1 MQIDR
6 RLIASFDW
14 PLCVLSVALAV
25 LGILTI
31 YSANC
36 DANDECSRYLAT
48 RQSYWLA
55 IGAVLMAATFSVDYQ
70 RLDRW
75 TYPVYAAVIVLLA
88 LVLVVGTTSGGS
100 QRWLD
105 LKLFLFQPSEFAK
118 VALVLMLAKTLRHH
132 EPGYPLTDLW
142 APLLLCAPVL
152 ALVLLQP
159 DLGTAVLILLIAV
172 TVVVMSGLRGRSLLY
187 LAVAAIAALPMG
199 WQFLKPYQKVRI
211 WTFMNPES
219 DPLGAGY
226 HVVQSKIAI
235 GSGRVW
241 GKGYLQG
248 SQNRLE
254 FLPEQ
259 HTDFVFAVF
268 AEEWGFSGC
277 VLLLAGYVLLILL
290 SLRAVRR
297 AQDRFGVLLATG
309 MGAILFWQFTINIGM
324 VTGLLPVVGIPLPL
338 LSYGGSSLVTTLV
351 AVGLLI
357 SVSMRRYHRWPA
369 VGRGRPGFSR

>member
-6 RLIASFDW
+6 RLVATFDW
-14 PLCVLSVALAV
+14 PLCVLSLALAV

-36 DANDECSRYLAT
+36 NANDECSRYLAT
-48 RQSYWLA
+48 RQTYWLV
-55 IGAVLMAATFSVDYQ
+55 IGAALMAAAFSVDYR

-75 TYPVYAAVIVLLA
+75 TYPLYAAVVVLLA
-88 LVLVVGTTSGGS
+88 LVLVVGATSGGA

-105 LKLFLFQPSEFAK
+105 LKFFLFQPSEFAK
-118 VALVLMLAKTLRHH
+118 VALVLMLAKTLRHSD
-132 EPGYPLTDLW
+132 PGYPLTDLW
-142 APLLLCAPVL
+142 GPLLLCAPVF

-159 DLGTAVLILLIAV
+159 DLGTAVLILLIAA

-187 LAVAAIAALPMG
+187 LSLAAIATLPVG
-199 WQFLKPYQKVRI
+199 WQFLKPYQKTRI
-211 WTFMNPES
+211 WTFMNSES

-235 GSGRVW
+235 GSGQVW

-259 HTDFVFAVF
+259 HTDFVFSVF

-357 SVSMRRYHRWPA
+357 SVSMRRQPR
-369 VGRGRPGFSR
+369 

>member
-14 PLCVLSVALAV
+14 PLCLLSVALAV
-25 LGILTI
+25 TGVLTI

-36 DANDECSRYLAT
+36 NANDECSRYLAT
-48 RQSYWLA
+48 RQSYWLV
-55 IGAVLMAATFSVDYQ
+55 IGVASMAAAFSVDYR

-75 TYPVYAAVIVLLA
+75 TYPLYAAVVVLLA
-88 LVLVVGTTSGGS
+88 LVLVVGATSGGA

-105 LKLFLFQPSEFAK
+105 LKVFLFQPSEFAK
-118 VALVLMLAKTLRHH
+118 VALVLLLAKTLRHH
-132 EPGYPLTDLW
+132 EPGYPLMDLW
-142 APLLLCAPVL
+142 GPLLLCTPVL

-159 DLGTAVLILLIAV
+159 DLGTAVLILLTAM

-187 LAVAAIAALPMG
+187 LAVAAIAALPAG
-199 WQFLKPYQKVRI
+199 WQFLKPYQKTRI

-226 HVVQSKIAI
+226 HVVQSKVAI
-235 GSGRVW
+235 GSGQVW

-259 HTDFVFAVF
+259 HTDFVFSVF

-297 AQDRFGVLLATG
+297 ARDRFGVLLATG
-309 MGAILFWQFTINIGM
+309 MAAILFWQSTINIGM

-357 SVSMRRYHRWPA
+357 SVSMRRYPPR
-369 VGRGRPGFSR
+369 

>member
-14 PLCVLSVALAV
+14 PLCILSVALAV

-88 LVLVVGTTSGGS
+88 LVLVAGTTSGGS

-226 HVVQSKIAI
+226 HVLQSKIAI

-357 SVSMRRYHRWPA
+357 SVSMRHYHR
-369 VGRGRPGFSR
+369 

>member
-6 RLIASFDW
+6 RLVTSFDW
-14 PLCVLSVALAV
+14 PLFLASIGLAL
-25 LGILTI
+25 LGIMTI
-31 YSANC
+31 YSATC
-36 DANDECSRYLAT
+36 SADEECSRYLAT

-55 IGAVLMAATFSVDYQ
+55 IGFALMVATFSVDYQ
-70 RLDRW
+70 RLNRW
-75 TYPVYAAVIVLLA
+75 AYPIYAAVVILLA
-88 LVLVVGTTSGGS
+88 LVLVIGVISGGS

-105 LKLFLFQPSEFAK
+105 LHFFSFQPSELAK
-118 VALVLMLAKTLRHH
+118 LVIVIVLAKTLCYY
-132 EPGYPLTDLW
+132 EPGYSLTALGVPLM
-142 APLLLCAPVL
+142 LCAPVL

-159 DLGTAVLILLIAV
+159 DLGTAVLIFLIAMG
-172 TVVVMSGLRGRSLLY
+172 VVVMSGLRVRSLAYFTL
-187 LAVAAIAALPMG
+187 AAIAALPAG
-199 WQFLKPYQKVRI
+199 WQFLKPYQKTRI

-226 HVVQSKIAI
+226 HVGQSKIAI
-235 GSGRVW
+235 GSGRLW

-259 HTDFVFAVF
+259 HTDFIFSVF

-277 VLLLAGYVLLILL
+277 VALLAGYALLILL
-290 SLRAVRR
+290 ALRVVGR

-309 MGAILFWQFTINIGM
+309 MTAILFWQFTINIAM

-338 LSYGGSSLVTTLV
+338 ISYGGSSLVTTLV

-357 SVSMRRYHRWPA
+357 SISMRRDTR
-369 VGRGRPGFSR
+369 

>member
-14 PLCVLSVALAV
+14 PLCILSVALAV

-88 LVLVVGTTSGGS
+88 LVLVAGTTSGGS

-211 WTFMNPES
+211 WTFLNPES

-226 HVVQSKIAI
+226 HVLQSKIAI

-357 SVSMRRYHRWPA
+357 SVSMRRYHR
-369 VGRGRPGFSR
+369 

>member
-14 PLCVLSVALAV
+14 PLCILSVALAV

-36 DANDECSRYLAT
+36 EANDECSRYLAT

-88 LVLVVGTTSGGS
+88 LVLVAGTTSGGS

-187 LAVAAIAALPMG
+187 LAVTAIAALPMG

-226 HVVQSKIAI
+226 HVLQSKIAI

-248 SQNRLE
+248 SQNRLK

-357 SVSMRRYHRWPA
+357 SVSMRRYHR
-369 VGRGRPGFSR
+369 

>member
-36 DANDECSRYLAT
+36 NANDECSRYLAT

-152 ALVLLQP
+152 ALLLQQP

-357 SVSMRRYHRWPA
+357 SVSMRRYHR
-369 VGRGRPGFSR
+369 

>member
-14 PLCVLSVALAV
+14 PLCLLSVALAV
-25 LGILTI
+25 TGVLTI

-36 DANDECSRYLAT
+36 NANDECSRYLAT
-48 RQSYWLA
+48 RQSYWLV
-55 IGAVLMAATFSVDYQ
+55 IGVASMAAAFSVDYR

-75 TYPVYAAVIVLLA
+75 TYPLYAAVVVLLA
-88 LVLVVGTTSGGS
+88 LVLVIGATSGGA

-105 LKLFLFQPSEFAK
+105 LKVFLFQPSEFAK
-118 VALVLMLAKTLRHH
+118 VALVLLLAKTLRHH
-132 EPGYPLTDLW
+132 EPGYPLMDLW
-142 APLLLCAPVL
+142 GPLLLCTPVL

-159 DLGTAVLILLIAV
+159 DLGTAVLILLTAM
-172 TVVVMSGLRGRSLLY
+172 TVVVMSGLRGRSLLC
-187 LAVAAIAALPMG
+187 LAVAAIAALPAG
-199 WQFLKPYQKVRI
+199 WQFLKPYQKTRI

-226 HVVQSKIAI
+226 HVVQSKVAI
-235 GSGRVW
+235 GSGQVW

-259 HTDFVFAVF
+259 HTDFVFSVF

-297 AQDRFGVLLATG
+297 ARDRFGVLLATG
-309 MGAILFWQFTINIGM
+309 MAAILFWQSTINIGM

-357 SVSMRRYHRWPA
+357 SVGMGRHPPPPPVS
-369 VGRGRPGFSR
+369 RGRT